1 MNFLKDISLQ
11 EGDYIV
17 CVTKSW
23 SKYTYGKKY
32 KVNSYKI
39 QISLIVD
46 VLDDDRYRR
55 LPCYYGVNGNY
66 FITLTE
72 WREMQI
78 GHVIEF

>member
-39 QISLIVD
+39 RSSIIVD
-46 VLDDDRYRR
+46 VLDDDGYRS
-55 LPCYYGVNGNY
+55 LPC
-66 FITLTE
+66 
-72 WREMQI
+72 
-78 GHVIEF
+78 